1 MERTTLFIW
10 LAVLADGLAGLT
22 GGLLSE
28 RWLSRHL
35 SALVAFA
42 AGALLGAVFLEI
54 LPEAVEA
61 TGPAAFQWALASF
74 LAIAFVEWFLGRR
87 EHVPPHSHSPPSH
100 DPPGP
105 SSTMVPSL
113 LAADALHN
121 IGDGA
126 AVAAAFLVSPQAG
139 VATALA
145 VIAHELPQE
154 VGDYALLRAAGLSR
168 ARALLALGGIQL
180 TAVAGAG
187 AVLLGSRMMEGLA
200 GIVLALASG
209 TFLYIGATDLLPEL
223 RTGRSPREARG
234 RLLGFLLGLG
244 LVAMAGVVER
254 RLVDE
259 PDRSRTHPERRA
271 SNPAG
276 AGPGAYRRPKTAW
289 SRFQPCNSVPGA
301 CSGRS

>member
-28 RWLSRHL
+28 RWLKQHL
-35 SALVAFA
+35 STLVAFA
-42 AGALLGAVFLEI
+42 AGALLGAVFLEVF
-54 LPEAVEA
+54 PQAVEIA
-61 TGPAAFQWALASF
+61 GLGAFHWALASF
-74 LAIAFVEWFLGRR
+74 LALTFAEWFLGPHHHDHSAHAPGHPHHP
-87 EHVPPHSHSPPSH
+87 EHMGTPS
-100 DPPGP
+100 
-105 SSTMVPSL
+105 TVVPSL

-168 ARALLALGGIQL
+168 ARALLALGAVQL
-180 TAVAGAG
+180 TAAAGAG
-187 AVLLGSRMMEGLA
+187 AVLLGSRWVEGLE
-200 GIVLALASG
+200 GIILALASG

-223 RTGRSPREARG
+223 RHTASLGASRG
-234 RLLGFLLGLG
+234 RLLGFLLGLA
-244 LVAMAGVVER
+244 LVATAGVVER
-254 RLVDE
+254 HMLG
-259 PDRSRTHPERRA
+259 THH
-271 SNPAG
+271 
-276 AGPGAYRRPKTAW
+276 
-289 SRFQPCNSVPGA
+289 
-301 CSGRS
+301 

>member
-28 RWLSRHL
+28 RWLKRHL
-35 SALVAFA
+35 AALVAFA

-61 TGPAAFQWALASF
+61 AGMGAFRWALASF
-74 LAIAFVEWFLGRR
+74 LALTFVEWFLG
-87 EHVPPHSHSPPSH
+87 PHHHDHSTH
-100 DPPGP
+100 APGHP
-105 SSTMVPSL
+105 HHHAEAMNAPTTVVPSL

-168 ARALLALGGIQL
+168 ARALLALGAVQL

-187 AVLLGSRMMEGLA
+187 AVLLGSRWVAGLEG
-200 GIVLALASG
+200 IILALASG

-223 RTGRSPREARG
+223 RHTPDQRTARG
-234 RLLGFLLGLG
+234 RLLGFLLGLA
-244 LVAMAGVVER
+244 LVATAGVLER
-254 RLVDE
+254 HVL
-259 PDRSRTHPERRA
+259 
-271 SNPAG
+271 G
-276 AGPGAYRRPKTAW
+276 AHG
-289 SRFQPCNSVPGA
+289 
-301 CSGRS
+301 